1 MLVQNSGLT
10 PFVLLKQLESLLGWA
25 MFAALVPPVPN
36 PFASL
41 T

>member
-1 MLVQNSGLT
+1 MLVQNSVLDAC
-10 PFVLLKQLESLLGWA
+10 VLLKQLESLLGWT